1 MNTDTLLTFEV
12 SRFLL
17 IPVVILIAPAAMA
30 STLCLLALGYLVG
43 TALTVNGAM
52 ESVT

>member
-17 IPVVILIAPAAMA
+17 IPVVILIAPAA
-30 STLCLLALGYLVG
+30 LAAIVRQ
-43 TALTVNGAM
+43 VWKP
-52 ESVT
+52 